1 MKQLSILG
9 CGWLGLPLAKSF
21 INDGWSVKGSTT
33 SLDKIEVLKGAGI
46 ISYHIQLS
54 QNEVSGD
61 FKEFI
66 NGSEILIINIPPQV
80 KTAEGPFI
88 EKMKILMPML
98 TDSSISKLLF
108 VSSTSVYSDKDA
120 VVTESTKREALTE
133 SGKQLVE
140 TEEFL
145 ENLDF
150 LQTTIVRFG
159 GLIGAGRNPAKYLAG
174 RQGVDS
180 PNAAVNLIDQQD
192 CIGIIHAII
201 EKGAWK
207 TSFNA
212 ATTDHPSKEDYYTR
226 KAIEINLDP
235 PSFDYSNLS
244 TGKVISSEK
253 LIKELDYHFKTT
265 KL

>member
-21 INDGWSVKGSTT
+21 IEKGWSVKGSTT
-33 SLDKIEVLKGAGI
+33 SRDKIQVLKDAEI
-46 ISYHIQLS
+46 IPYQIELS
-54 QNEVSGD
+54 VTEISG
-61 FKEFI
+61 EF
-66 NGSEILIINIPPQV
+66 NSFLQGSEILIINIPPQV
-80 KTAEGPFI
+80 NTAKGPFI
-88 EKMKILMPML
+88 EKMKLLMPIIK
-98 TDSSISKLLF
+98 DSSIVKLLF

-120 VVTESTKREALTE
+120 VVTETTKREAMTE

-140 TEEFL
+140 TEEYL
-145 ENLDF
+145 ESLDF
-150 LQTTIVRFG
+150 VQTTIVRFG

-192 CIGIIHAII
+192 CIGIIQAVI
-201 EKGAWK
+201 EKEAWG

-212 ATTDHPSKEDYYTR
+212 ATPDHPTKEEYYNKKTS
-226 KAIEINLDP
+226 ESSLEP
-235 PSFDYSNLS
+235 PSFDYSNLGS
-244 TGKVISSEK
+244 GKLISSEK
-253 LIKELDYHFKTT
+253 LIKELDYHFKIT

>member
-21 INDGWSVKGSTT
+21 IQKGWAVKGSTT
-33 SLDKIEVLKGAGI
+33 SKDKVEVLKEAGI
-46 ISYHIQLS
+46 NPYKIELS
-54 QNEVSGD
+54 LNEVCGE
-61 FKEFI
+61 FEEFI
-66 NGSEILIINIPPQV
+66 QGSDILIINIPPQV

-88 EKMKILMPML
+88 EKMKLLMPIIK
-98 TDSSISKLLF
+98 DSTISKLLF
-108 VSSTSVYSDKDA
+108 VSSTSVYSDKDG
-120 VVTESTKREALTE
+120 VVTESTNREAITE

-140 TEEFL
+140 TEEYL
-145 ENLDF
+145 ESLDF

-192 CIGIIHAII
+192 CIGIIQAII
-201 EKGAWK
+201 EKGAWG

-212 ATTDHPSKEDYYTR
+212 ATTDNTTKEEYYNKKTT
-226 KAIEINLDP
+226 ESNLEP
-235 PSFDYSNLS
+235 PSFDYSNLG
-244 TGKVISSEK
+244 TGKIISSEK

>member
-21 INDGWSVKGSTT
+21 IEKGWSVKGSTT
-33 SLDKIEVLKGAGI
+33 SRDKIQVLKDAEI
-46 ISYHIQLS
+46 IPYQIELS
-54 QNEVSGD
+54 VTEISG
-61 FKEFI
+61 EF
-66 NGSEILIINIPPQV
+66 NSFLQGSEILIINIPPQV

-88 EKMKILMPML
+88 EKMKLLMPIIK
-98 TDSSISKLLF
+98 DSSIVKLLF

-120 VVTESTKREALTE
+120 VVTETTKREAMTE
-133 SGKQLVE
+133 SGKQLAE
-140 TEEFL
+140 TEEYL
-145 ENLDF
+145 ESLDF
-150 LQTTIVRFG
+150 VQTTIVRFG

-192 CIGIIHAII
+192 CIGIIQAVI
-201 EKGAWK
+201 EKEAWG

-212 ATTDHPSKEDYYTR
+212 ATPDHPTKEEYYNKKTS
-226 KAIEINLDP
+226 ESSLEP
-235 PSFDYSNLS
+235 PFFDYSNLGS
-244 TGKVISSEK
+244 GKLISSEK

>member
-1 MKQLSILG
+1 MKQISILG

-21 INDGWSVKGSTT
+21 IEKGWYVKGSTT
-33 SLDKIEVLKGAGI
+33 SEDKLEVLKEAGI
-46 ISYHIQLS
+46 IPYQIELS
-54 QNEVSGD
+54 VKEVSG
-61 FKEFI
+61 EFQEFLK
-66 NGSEILIINIPPQV
+66 GSEILIINIPPQI
-80 KTAEGPFI
+80 KSAKGPFI
-88 EKMKILMPML
+88 EKMKVLMPIIKNS
-98 TDSSISKLLF
+98 TISKLLF
-108 VSSTSVYSDKDA
+108 VSSTSVYSDIDE
-120 VVTESTKREALTE
+120 VVTESTEREAITE

-140 TEEFL
+140 TEMYL

-150 LQTTIVRFG
+150 LQTTIIRFG

-192 CIGIIHAII
+192 CIGIIQAVI
-201 EKGAWK
+201 EKGAWG

-212 ATTDHPSKEDYYTR
+212 ATPDHPTKEEYYNKKTSER
-226 KAIEINLDP
+226 NLEP
-235 PSFDYSNLS
+235 PSFDYSNLG
-244 TGKVISSEK
+244 TGKIISSEK

>member
-9 CGWLGLPLAKSF
+9 CGWLGLLLAKSL
-21 INDGWSVKGSTT
+21 IEIGWSVKGSTT
-33 SLDKIEVLKGAGI
+33 SIDKIEILKEAGI
-46 ISYHIQLS
+46 IPYQFELS
-54 QNEVSGD
+54 VTEVLGE

-66 NGSEILIINIPPQV
+66 KGSEILIINIPPQV
-80 KTAEGPFI
+80 KTAQGFFI
-88 EKMKILMPML
+88 DKMKLLMPL
-98 TDSSISKLLF
+98 IKHSSISKLLF
-108 VSSTSVYSDKDA
+108 VSSTSVYSDKDG
-120 VVTESTKREALTE
+120 VVTETTKREAITE

-140 TEEFL
+140 TEVYL
-145 ENLDF
+145 ESLDF

-192 CIGIIHAII
+192 CIGIIEAVIKK
-201 EKGAWK
+201 EAWG

-212 ATTDHPSKEDYYTR
+212 ATPDHPTKEDYYSR
-226 KAIEINLDP
+226 KTLESNLEP
-235 PSFDYSNLS
+235 PSFDYSDLS
-244 TGKVISSEK
+244 TGKIISSEK
-253 LIKELDYHFKTT
+253 LIKELDYHFKTI